1 MEFLIFSDAH
11 GRNSGIRAALAR
23 QPRQP
28 DGVIFLGDGLR
39 QLDRARCSPQRRCSV
54 CAETA
59 ILPCR
64 SGRTPPRNSFCT
76 LKGIPCFSP
85 HGARYGV
92 NSGTGLLE
100 TAAAQKGAD
109 VVLFGHTHEPYLHS
123 IAAGERVGER
133 TLSRPMTLFN
143 PGSIGYGGSF
153 GHLLLTEET
162 VLLSFGTVFE

>member
-39 QLDRARCSPQRRCSV
+39 QLDRAMF
-54 CAETA
+54 
-59 ILPCR
+59 
-64 SGRTPPRNSFCT
+64 TPTPLFCVRGNCDFAVSQWEDAPEEQLLHFEGHT
-76 LKGIPCFSP
+76 LLLT

-92 NSGTGLLE
+92 KSGTGLLE
-100 TAAAQKGAD
+100 TAATQKGAD
-109 VVLFGHTHEPYLHS
+109 VVLFGHTHEPYLHTV
-123 IAAGERVGER
+123 AAGERVGER

-153 GHLLLTEET
+153 GHLLLTGET
-162 VLLSFGTVFE
+162 VLFSFGSVFE

>member
-11 GRNSGIRAALAR
+11 GRNSGIRTAMER
-23 QPRQP
+23 QPQRP

-39 QLDRARCSPQRRCSV
+39 QLDRAMFAPTPLFCVRGNCDF
-54 CAETA
+54 ATA
-59 ILPCR
+59 QWEDAPEEQILHFE
-64 SGRTPPRNSFCT
+64 GHT
-76 LKGIPCFSP
+76 LLLT

-92 NSGTGLLE
+92 KSGTGPLE
-100 TAAAQKGAD
+100 SAAARLGAD
-109 VVLFGHTHEPYLHS
+109 VVLFGHTHEPYLHT
-123 IAAGERVGER
+123 IAAGKRVGDG

-162 VLLSFGTVFE
+162 VLLSFGSVFN